1 MEITDIIITP
11 DDGSF
16 QVGLTQFPTKMK
28 FWIRWRWRL
37 PFPTAEKPYEAELQ
51 IIYNNKNESP
61 GSVTLKGVGISN
73 IVCESCEPPPPPECA
88 LEGNSSIHYEVT
100 ASDSCESEAGVCAY
114 LMFETLCTD
123 GTCEVATGLCANS
136 EPRDPCVDIDCGD
149 NGNCENREGEAVCVC
164 EEGYGLSEVTNT
176 CEDMDECELQTDN
189 CDINATCDN
198 TEGSFSCTCNTGY
211 NGDGTSCADINE
223 CILDMQPCDAN
234 ATCDNTEGGYT
245 CTCNSGF
252 TGTGDYADDTAT
264 CTDVDECALETDN
277 CDPNATCENTTGA
290 FICACNMGYFGDGAT
305 CDDIDECVFRSR

>member
-1 MEITDIIITP
+1 ML
-11 DDGSF
+11 SKVF
-16 QVGLTQFPTKMK
+16 
-28 FWIRWRWRL
+28 
-37 PFPTAEKPYEAELQ
+37 
-51 IIYNNKNESP
+51 IYSLR
-61 GSVTLKGVGISN
+61 GDSL
-73 IVCESCEPPPPPECA
+73 
-88 LEGNSSIHYEVT
+88 
-100 ASDSCESEAGVCAY
+100 DSCESEAGVCAY

-136 EPRDPCVDIDCGD
+136 EPRDPVSISIAVTMAIY
-149 NGNCENREGEAVCVC
+149 ENREGEAVCVC

-264 CTDVDECALETDN
+264 CTDVDECALETDE
-277 CDPNATCENTTGA
+277 CDPNATCENTGKA

-305 CDDIDECVFRSR
+305 CDDIDECVF